1 VVKLTRG
8 KGEGGRGKGEAR
20 KGKREGGRGKNNL
33 GRRKAEGRRGNPR
46 KRFGQHFLE
55 PVWVAKLIDVIKPA
69 GNETFLEIGP
79 GRGALTRPLAAR
91 AGRVVAVEIDRD
103 LAAALVREQIANLR
117 VLESDVLELDLESAL
132 RDEQQPVRVA
142 GNLPYNVSSP
152 ILFALLKSAAGG
164 RFFSDATLML
174 QKEVADRLVATPG
187 GKEYGALAIQV
198 ALSADVEHLL
208 TLPPG
213 AFRPPPQVTSA
224 VVRLRFRPRAVD
236 VGDPR
241 VFERIVR
248 GIFLQRRKTVANA
261 LRPVADALGHSAA
274 QLLERAG
281 VDGRLRP
288 EALTLADIAG
298 LSRAVL

>member
-1 VVKLTRG
+1 MTRG
-8 KGEGGRGKGEAR
+8 KGKRGRGKPRKEA
-20 KGKREGGRGKNNL
+20 GGLRGT
-33 GRRKAEGRRGNPR
+33 PR

-55 PVWVAKLIDVIKPA
+55 PAWVAKVIDVIHATKDD
-69 GNETFLEIGP
+69 TFLEIGP

-91 AGRVVAVEIDRD
+91 AGHVVAVEIDRD
-103 LAAALVREQIANLR
+103 LSAALVGENIPNVR
-117 VLESDVLELDLESAL
+117 VIESDFLELDLENAL
-132 RDEQQPVRVA
+132 KDERQPVRVA

-152 ILFALLKSAAGG
+152 ILFGLLHVAAGG
-164 RFFSDATLML
+164 RLFRDATLML
-174 QKEVADRLVATPG
+174 QKEVADRLVAAPG
-187 GKEYGALAIQV
+187 RKEYGALAIQV
-198 ALSADVEHLL
+198 ALTADVEQVL

-213 AFRPPPQVTSA
+213 AFRPPPKVTSA
-224 VVRLRFRPRAVD
+224 VVRLRFRPPAVD

-248 GIFLQRRKTVANA
+248 GIFLQRRKTLGNA
-261 LRPVADALGHSAA
+261 LRPVADSFGLPSA

-288 EALTLADIAG
+288 EALTLADIAR